1 MKLEQELDLRPDSAV
16 SVDADRKTSNPW
28 LLHTLLVFALLVWLF
43 TWYGDTTLSTIAIWQ
58 RSETYAHGYL
68 IFPISAYL
76 IWTRRHQIFG
86 MQPKP
91 SLVGIFSLVG
101 LGLLWLIANSAEA
114 LVVSQYALVAMVPA
128 IVWAVLGHRIGLEML
143 FPLLF
148 LLFAVPVGDFLLAPM
163 MNFTADFTVAALRL
177 TGIPVFREGNF
188 FTVPSGSWSVV
199 EACSGLR
206 YLIASLTLGCLF
218 SYLTYRSMW
227 RRLVFIALSIIV
239 PIIANGIRAY
249 LIVMIGHLSN
259 NRLATGVDHVIYG
272 WVFFGF
278 VMMLLFWI
286 GSQWREAEEPLAP
299 MLQSP
304 QTPQASHPRA
314 PANMAIF
321 ALLSA
326 VTIAI
331 WPSYARHIDPGV
343 INAKPVKLEIP
354 SNVENWRARS
364 DAITD
369 WQPHYLTA
377 SATAKQAF
385 ERDGKKVEVL
395 VKYYRNQRQDA
406 ELINSDNQLVS
417 TRDAVWGLTSSGSNE
432 VEASKE
438 PLQISE
444 STLRSMRGNLVVWTW
459 YWVDGSFTSNI
470 YLAKIYQAKAKL
482 FGESDDAAAIF
493 VYAPYDGKPE
503 DAKQIL
509 REFVSAAF
517 GSIRSSLSNAKL

>member
-1 MKLEQELDLRPDSAV
+1 MKPAPEIDLKPASAIPVFAGEQA
-16 SVDADRKTSNPW
+16 TSIWP
-28 LLHTLLVFALLVWLF
+28 LCTVLIVTLLAWLF
-43 TWYGDTTLSTIAIWQ
+43 GWFGQTTLSTVAIWQ

-76 IWTRRHQIFG
+76 IWTRHHRIQAIF
-86 MQPKP
+86 PKP
-91 SLVGIFSLVG
+91 NLLGLFALIG
-101 LGLLWLIANSAEA
+101 LGFLWLIADLAEA

-128 IVWAVLGHRIGLEML
+128 LVWAVLGTSVVLELL

-148 LLFAVPVGDFLLAPM
+148 LLFAVPVGDFLLTPM

-227 RRLVFIALSIIV
+227 RRLIFIALSIIV

-286 GSQWREAEEPLAP
+286 GSQWREPDEAPVTAKDLVSRNPLRTQRP
-299 MLQSP
+299 V
-304 QTPQASHPRA
+304 T
-314 PANMAIF
+314 NIIVY

-326 VTIAI
+326 MTIAA
-331 WPSYARHIDPGV
+331 WPIIARQIDDDENNPAPVHLSFAPGPQGW
-343 INAKPVKLEIP
+343 NSIP
-354 SNVENWRARS
+354 
-364 DAITD
+364 DAVST
-369 WQPHYLTA
+369 WEPHYLTA
-377 SATAKQAF
+377 TASAKNVF
-385 ERDGKKVEVL
+385 ENQGKKVEVL
-395 VKYYRNQRQDA
+395 VKYYRNQRQDT
-406 ELINSDNQLVS
+406 ELINTDNQLVS
-417 TRDAVWGLTSSGSNE
+417 THDTNWGLISSGSADLRALGRTLMVN
-432 VEASKE
+432 
-438 PLQISE
+438 E
-444 STLRSMRGNLVVWTW
+444 STLGSTRTKLLVWHW
-459 YWVDGSFTSNI
+459 YWVDGLFTGNS
-470 YLAKIYQAKAKL
+470 YLAKLYQAKAKL
-482 FGESDDAAAIF
+482 FGNSDDAAVVF
-493 VYAPYDGKPE
+493 VYVPFEGKDE
-503 DAKQIL
+503 EAKAVM
-509 REFVSAAF
+509 RNFVSTAF
-517 GSIRSSLSNAKL
+517 PSIEATLIQTRQ